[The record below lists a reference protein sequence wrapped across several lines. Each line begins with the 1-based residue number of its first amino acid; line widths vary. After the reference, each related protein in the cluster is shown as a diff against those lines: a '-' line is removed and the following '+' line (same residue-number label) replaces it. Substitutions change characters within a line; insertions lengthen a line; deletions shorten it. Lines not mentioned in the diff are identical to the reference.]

1 MEVSSQ
7 DVKGKVFVFLDCCR
21 EGACSMKPIL
31 VAGVIV
37 ALAGVLAFVLTLPD
51 PITFGLAWGAMA
63 LVSLV
68 GYRLYWRMG
77 RD

>member
-1 MEVSSQ
+1 MVS
-7 DVKGKVFVFLDCCR
+7 R
-21 EGACSMKPIL
+21 EKSLFFWIVAGVACSMKPIL

>member
-1 MEVSSQ
+1 MVS
-7 DVKGKVFVFLDCCR
+7 R
-21 EGACSMKPIL
+21 EKSLFFWIVAGVACSMKPIL

-37 ALAGVLAFVLTLPD
+37 ALAGVLAFVLTPPD